1 MDELVDG
8 RAVTMQRPGPGSLVF
23 ERMADDRGLLLGG
36 ATLVLQ
42 VADWT
47 VGAGVAQH
55 SNFKAEPWRRL
66 WGTLTSLV
74 TIVYGTSEQA
84 AREVERLRAMHRS
97 IRGVDEHGRSYS
109 ALRPAPWAWV
119 HGTLAWSV
127 IRLNDVFRTPFTAAE
142 REQYWQEWRQVGWLL
157 GVRDGDLP
165 ATWAE
170 FEKVVEHA
178 ARYDLEDNP
187 SVRDV
192 VASVSV
198 IPAPKGLRWAGP
210 AWRLLVGR
218 PVGSLSRAVTIAA
231 LPAPLTERL
240 GLALS
245 PREQRRLRRFV
256 TLVAGVRRLVPRP
269 LRPGPAAL
277 LIRYRSR
284 RRWDAPIAIASAA

>member
-1 MDELVDG
+1 VSVE
-8 RAVTMQRPGPGSLVF
+8 RPGPGSLVF

-84 AREVERLRAMHRS
+84 AREVERLRTLHRS
-97 IRGVDEHGRSYS
+97 IRGVDEQGRSYS

-127 IRLNDVFRTPFTAAE
+127 IRLNDVFQTPFTTAE
-142 REQYWQEWRQVGWLL
+142 REQYWQEWRQVGRLL

-178 ARYDLEDNP
+178 AQYDLEDNQ

-192 VASVSV
+192 IASVSV
-198 IPAPKGLRWAGP
+198 IPAPTWLRWAGP
-210 AWRLLVGR
+210 AWPLLVGR
-218 PVGSLSRAVTIAA
+218 PAGSLSRVVTIAA
-231 LPAPLTERL
+231 LPPALAERL

-245 PREQRRLRRFV
+245 PREQQRLRRFV
-256 TLVAGVRRLVPRP
+256 TVVAGGRRLVPRP

-277 LIRYRSR
+277 LIRRQSR
-284 RRWDAPIAIASAA
+284 RRWDARPAIASAT

>member
-1 MDELVDG
+1 MSAME
-8 RAVTMQRPGPGSLVF
+8 RPGPGSLVF

-84 AREVERLRAMHRS
+84 DREVERLRTMHQS
-97 IRGVDEHGRSYS
+97 IRGGDEQGRSYS
-109 ALRPAPWAWV
+109 ALSPAPWAWV

-127 IRLNDVFRTPFTAAE
+127 IRLNDIFQTPFTAAE
-142 REQYWQEWRQVGWLL
+142 REQYWREWLQVGRLL

-165 ATWAE
+165 ATWSG
-170 FEKVVEHA
+170 FERLVAHA
-178 ARYDLEDNP
+178 AHHELEHNQ

-192 VASVSV
+192 IAAISVLPP
-198 IPAPKGLRWAGP
+198 PAALRRVRPFWTG
-210 AWRLLVGR
+210 LVGR
-218 PVGSLSRAVTIAA
+218 PVGGISR
-231 LPAPLTERL
+231 
-240 GLALS
+240 
-245 PREQRRLRRFV
+245 
-256 TLVAGVRRLVPRP
+256 
-269 LRPGPAAL
+269 
-277 LIRYRSR
+277 
-284 RRWDAPIAIASAA
+284 